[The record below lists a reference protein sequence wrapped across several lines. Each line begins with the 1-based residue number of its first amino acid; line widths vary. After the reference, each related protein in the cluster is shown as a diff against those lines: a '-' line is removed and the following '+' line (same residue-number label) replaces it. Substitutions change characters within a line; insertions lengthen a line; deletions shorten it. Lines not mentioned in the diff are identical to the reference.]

1 MSMASAPRWRHA
13 RGTLALERAGVMA
26 IVNLTPDSFSDGGR
40 WHDPS
45 GAVVLERIAASCRAW
60 VEQGALVLDLGGES
74 TRPGARPL
82 EASEELARVLP
93 VLERL
98 RADPALCE
106 VPISIDTRHA
116 AVARVAL
123 AQGAAI
129 INDVSGLADP
139 DMAAVVAAGRAG
151 LVIGHMRGEPATMQD
166 AIAFDDLLGE
176 IVEEL
181 GLSLARARAAG
192 VARES
197 ILVDPCVGF
206 GKTSTQS
213 AALVAAAS
221 LLERE
226 LGVPVLIGASRKRF
240 LSQWT
245 HEAASGQLDAA
256 ARTNASVAAALA
268 AVAHGAVLVRVHDV
282 EPTLEALRV
291 WSGIA
296 EAYEQARA
304 VALGLVGAA
313 RSEPA

>member
-13 RGTLALERAGVMA
+13 RGTLALARAGVMA

-40 WHDPS
+40 WHEPS
-45 GAVVLERIAASCRAW
+45 GALALERIAASCRAW

-74 TRPGARPL
+74 TRPGAAPL
-82 EASEELARVLP
+82 DPNDELARVLP

-98 RADPALCE
+98 LADPALCE

-123 AQGAAI
+123 ARGAAI

-166 AIAFDDLLGE
+166 TIAFDDLLGE

-181 GLSLARARAAG
+181 SLSLARARAAG

-197 ILVDPCVGF
+197 ILVDPCIGF
-206 GKTSTQS
+206 GKTATQS

-245 HEAASGQLDAA
+245 REASGRLDAGS
-256 ARTNASVAAALA
+256 RTNASVAAALA
-268 AVAHGAVLVRVHDV
+268 AVAHGAALVRVHDV

-291 WSGIA
+291 WFGIA
-296 EAYEQARA
+296 EAHEQALA

-313 RSEPA
+313 GSEPA